1 MTMLDRMRRH
11 RSWLKWSLALVVLT
25 FIAFYAR
32 DFADTGSGT
41 TTGSVNNP
49 NALVADV
56 DGRAITVN
64 EFSSRY
70 QQQIQAY
77 RNAYGAGVS
86 DQLIRQLGLDQQ
98 ILQQMV
104 DEQAALAEAERQG
117 LQVSDEELAQQIF
130 SIPGLQEN
138 GRFIGEQR
146 YEQLLRSQRPPMTK
160 AQFEDGMRQSMMLDK
175 LRSAITDWMA
185 VSDTELER
193 EFRLRNEKVKLQVV
207 ALTADKF
214 RDQVTVNDTELITYF
229 NDHKAEYRKGEQRK
243 VRYFLLDRDAWRAR
257 ITVSPVDVQAY
268 YNANIQQYQ
277 TQEQIRASHILFK
290 TEGKDEATVRKAAE
304 DVLKQVRAGG
314 DFAALATK
322 YSEDDGSKVKGGDLD
337 YFTRGRMVAEF
348 ENAAF
353 AMQTGQISDLVKT
366 PFGFHIIKMVDKKA
380 ASTRALDEVRAQ
392 IQDTLAWQRT
402 DEQIEARTRELDTR
416 ITSATALTTAA
427 NENSSTVQESGFF
440 AREDPIPGLG
450 AAPQVV
456 ASTFQLADN
465 AVSKAITSPRG
476 PVWITVSGKKDPYVP
491 ALDEVKERVR
501 EDVVR
506 NKAREISR
514 QRAASIAASLRGA
527 KDFSAAAKAQ
537 GLEAKDTELLTRESA
552 IPDIGISP
560 EVDKIAFQLP
570 VGGVSEPIV
579 TSDATVIVRVAS
591 REDVTPEKLSESK
604 DTFREQLL
612 NERRNQFFTSYLSK
626 AKQNMKIEIFTDVAR
641 RATGVVGTE

>member
-32 DFADTGSGT
+32 DFADTNNT
-41 TTGSVNNP
+41 AAATAIANP
-49 NALVADV
+49 NSLVAEV
-56 DGRAITVN
+56 DGREITVN
-64 EFSSRY
+64 EFTTRY
-70 QQQIQAY
+70 QNQIQAY

-104 DEQAALAEAERQG
+104 DEQAALAEAQRQG
-117 LQVSDEELAQQIF
+117 ITVSDEELAQQIF

-160 AQFEDGMRQSMMLDK
+160 AQFEDGLRQSMMLDK
-175 LRSAITDWMA
+175 LRAAITDWMA
-185 VSDTELER
+185 VSDQELER

-229 NDHKAEYRKGEQRK
+229 NDHKAEYRKGEQRT
-243 VRYFLLDRDAWRAR
+243 VRYFLLDRDALRAKTT
-257 ITVSPVDVQAY
+257 IAPADIQQY
-268 YNANIQQYQ
+268 YNANIAQYQ
-277 TQEQIRASHILFK
+277 TPEQIRASHILLN
-290 TEGKDEATVRKAAE
+290 TEGKDKATVRTQAE
-304 DVLKQVRAGG
+304 DILKQVKAPGA
-314 DFAALATK
+314 DFAALAKK
-322 YSEDDGSKVKGGDLD
+322 YSEDEGSKVNGGDLD
-337 YFTRGRMVAEF
+337 FFARGRMVAEF

-353 AMQTGQISDLVKT
+353 AMQPGQISDLVET
-366 PFGFHIIKMVDKKA
+366 QFGFHIIKMVDKKA
-380 ASTRALDEVRAQ
+380 ATTRTLDELRAQ
-392 IQDTLAWQRT
+392 IQETLALQRVDQQVET
-402 DEQIEARTRELDTR
+402 KTRELDAR
-416 ITSATALTTAA
+416 ISNATDLATVA
-427 NENSSTVQESGFF
+427 NENGTTVQESGFF
-440 AREDPIPGLG
+440 AREDPVPGLG
-450 AAPQVV
+450 SAPQVV
-456 ASTFQLADN
+456 ASAFQLADN

-506 NKAREISR
+506 TKAREISR
-514 QRAASIAASLRGA
+514 QRATAIAASLRSA
-527 KDFSAAAKAQ
+527 KDFAAAAKAQ
-537 GLEAKDTELLTRESA
+537 GFEAKDTELLTREAA
-552 IPDIGISP
+552 IPDVGISP
-560 EVDKIAFQLP
+560 EVDKAAFALP

-579 TSDATVIVRVAS
+579 TSDAAVIVRVAQ
-591 REDVTPEKLSESK
+591 REDVTPAKLNESK

-612 NERRNQFFTSYLSK
+612 SERRNQFFASYLSK

-641 RATGVVGTE
+641 RATGT

>member
-25 FIAFYAR
+25 FVAFYAR
-32 DFADTGSGT
+32 DFADTGTAT
-41 TTGSVNNP
+41 TVTGVTNP
-49 NALVADV
+49 NALVAEV
-56 DGRAITVN
+56 DGREITVN

-70 QQQIQAY
+70 QNQIQAY

-117 LQVSDEELAQQIF
+117 ITVSDEELALQIF
-130 SIPGLQEN
+130 AIPALQEN
-138 GRFIGEQR
+138 GRFIGEAR
-146 YEQLLRSQRPPMTK
+146 YEQLLRTQRPPMTK
-160 AQFEDGMRQSMMLDK
+160 AQFEDGLRQSMMLDK
-175 LRSAITDWMA
+175 LRSATTNWMA
-185 VSDTELER
+185 VSDQELER

-243 VRYFLLDRDAWRAR
+243 IRYFLLDRDAWRAR
-257 ITVSPVDVQAY
+257 ITVSPADVQQF

-277 TQEQIRASHILFK
+277 TPEQIRASHILLK
-290 TEGKDEATVRKAAE
+290 TEGKDEATVRTLAE
-304 DVLKQVRAGG
+304 EVLKEARGSA
-314 DFAALATK
+314 DFAALARK
-322 YSEDDGSKVKGGDLD
+322 YSEDEASKASGGDLD
-337 YFTRGRMVAEF
+337 YFPRGRMVAEF

-353 AMQTGQISDLVKT
+353 ALQNGQISDLVKT

-380 ASTRALDEVRAQ
+380 ATTRTIDEVRAQ
-392 IQDTLAWQRT
+392 IQDSLAWQRT
-402 DEQIEARTRELDTR
+402 DEQIEARSRELDGR
-416 ITSATALTTAA
+416 ISNANDLATAA
-427 NENSSTVQESGFF
+427 NENSASVQESGFF

-456 ASTFQLADN
+456 TTAFQLADN

-476 PVWITVSGKKDPYVP
+476 PVWVTVSGKRDPYVP
-491 ALDEVKERVR
+491 TLEEVRERVR

-506 NKAREISR
+506 TKARELSR
-514 QRAASIAASLRGA
+514 QRASGIAASLRSA
-527 KDFSAAAKAQ
+527 RDFAAAAKAQ
-537 GLEAKDTELLTRESA
+537 GLEAKDTELLPRESA
-552 IPDIGISP
+552 IPDVGISP
-560 EVDKIAFQLP
+560 EVDKVAFQLP
-570 VGGVSEPIV
+570 VGGVSEPVV
-579 TSDATVIVRVAS
+579 TADATVIVRVAE
-591 REDVTPEKLSESK
+591 REDVTAAKLAESK

-612 NERRNQFFTSYLSK
+612 SERRNQFFTAFLNK

-641 RATGVVGTE
+641 RATGAV